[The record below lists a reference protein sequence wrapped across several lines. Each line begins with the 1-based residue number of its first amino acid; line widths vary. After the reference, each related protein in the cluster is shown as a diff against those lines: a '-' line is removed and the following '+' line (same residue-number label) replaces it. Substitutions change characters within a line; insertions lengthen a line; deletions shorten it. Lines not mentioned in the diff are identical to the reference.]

1 MSKRQRWD
9 IFCTVVDNYG
19 DIGVTWRLARQLA
32 TEYNLAVRLWV
43 DDLKRFAKIAPA
55 LDPKRDRQFLS
66 QVEIQRWRTPFT
78 QTATA
83 DVVIEAFACDLPEA
97 YIAMMA
103 VQSPKPL
110 WINLEYLSAESWV
123 EEHHS
128 LASPHPRLALTKYF
142 YFPGFTAHSGG
153 LIREADL
160 FATRDAFQ
168 QNARLEWWRKL
179 GADPAPDAL
188 TVSLFAYPNAP
199 VASLLKTWSNSAT
212 PIFCALPDTPLAAA
226 IAQALGVDAIRPG
239 TSIVRGNLTL
249 AGIPFL
255 AQTDYDR
262 LLWACDLNFV
272 RGEDSFVRAQ
282 WAAKPFVWQIYPQQD
297 AAHEAKLEA
306 FIACYTPQGRLRA
319 GAAELADFWRAW
331 NGQGDPGVAWPAFAA
346 ALPSLNAHAQQWAV
360 AQSGLPDLTA
370 NLVRFSQKPL

>member
-43 DDLKRFAKIAPA
+43 DDLERFAKIAPT
-55 LDPKRDRQFLS
+55 LDPKQDRQFLS

-78 QTATA
+78 QTTAA
-83 DVVIEAFACDLPEA
+83 DVVIEAFACVLPEA

-103 VQSPKPL
+103 AQSPKPL

-123 EEHHS
+123 AEHHS

-142 YFPGFTAHSGG
+142 YFPGFTAHTGG
-153 LIREADL
+153 LVREADL

-168 QNARLEWWRKL
+168 ENVRQEWWRKL

-188 TVSLFAYPNAP
+188 KVSLFAYPNAP
-199 VASLLKTWSNSAT
+199 VASLLKAWSNSPT
-212 PIFCALPDTPLAAA
+212 PIFCALPDTPLADVV
-226 IAQALGVDAIRPG
+226 AQALEVDAIRAG

-282 WAAKPFVWQIYPQQD
+282 WAAKPFVWQIYPQHD

-306 FIACYTPQGRLRA
+306 FITCYK
-319 GAAELADFWRAW
+319 AAELADFWRAW
-331 NGQGDPGVAWPAFAA
+331 NGMGDAGEAWPAFAA

-360 AQSGLPDLTA
+360 AQSGLPDLAA
-370 NLVRFSQKPL
+370 NLVKFSQKPL